1 MVKLDEMEKT
11 YLNLEEAAAYLCTTE
26 SWIYQNH
33 KRYGLPVLRVG
44 RKLVFQQTALD
55 AWLTSQMSA

>member
-11 YLNLEEAAAYLCTTE
+11 YLNLEEAASYLCTTE

-55 AWLTSQMSA
+55 AWLTSQKSA